1 MSRNAKKITKALA
14 AKGYQ
19 PREMRWEPV
28 GHACEMCGPEG
39 GWYIDVETIAVDEYG
54 DHDYVDTILA
64 YSTVEALEEIER
76 LPMAAQAGEGGQDG
90 D

>member
-1 MSRNAKKITKALA
+1 MSRNTDKITKALA
-14 AKGYQ
+14 DKGYQ
-19 PREMRWEPV
+19 PRQMIWEPV

-39 GWYIDVETIAVDEYG
+39 GWYIDVETISADEYG

-76 LPMAAQAGEGGQDG
+76 LPEIAQAGEGER
-90 D
+90 